1 MIQPQ
6 ISIVVPLYNEEAVFP
21 ELIARL
27 DELMSVSPLNIEVV
41 LIDDGST
48 DGTTALMTQ
57 LALLNNHYLCVFL
70 SRNYG
75 HQIALSAGLQEANGD
90 EGIFIIDG
98 DLQDPPELLSVFYE
112 KMKEGFDVIYAIR
125 KKRKENI
132 IKRMAYF
139 LFYRVQKKLIPF
151 DVPLDSGDFSLLSR
165 KVVNILNKMP
175 EESKYIRGLRAWIG
189 LKQCGIEYERDER
202 QAGKSKYSTRMLL
215 KLAYNGIFNF
225 TEIPVKFISLLGFI
239 AIFISFIY
247 LVITLFKRFVFG
259 SVPEG
264 FTGLLFA
271 IILFSGVQL
280 ISIGIVG
287 EYLSRVFFQ
296 TKGRPLYIIKKK
308 IVDKEVINE

>member
-1 MIQPQ
+1 MNQIQ

-27 DELMSVSPLNIEVV
+27 DKLISNLSLNIEVV

-48 DGTTALMTQ
+48 DKTSSMMSQ
-57 LALLNNHYLCVFL
+57 LALFNSHYSCVFL

-75 HQIALSAGLQEANGD
+75 HQIALSAGLQEAKGD
-90 EGIFIIDG
+90 EGVFIIDG
-98 DLQDPPELLSVFYE
+98 DLQDPPELLPVFYK

-125 KKRKENI
+125 KKRKESI
-132 IKRMAYF
+132 IKRFAYY

-151 DVPLDSGDFSLLSR
+151 EIPIDSGDFSLLSR
-165 KVVNILNKMP
+165 KVVNVLNKMP
-175 EESKYIRGLRAWIG
+175 EESKYVRGLRAWIG
-189 LKQCGIEYERDER
+189 LKQYGIAYERNER
-202 QAGKSKYSTRMLL
+202 QAGKSKYSTGKLL

-225 TEIPVKFISLLGFI
+225 TEIPVKFISFLGFI

-247 LVITLFKRFVFG
+247 LGITLFKRFFLG

-271 IILFSGVQL
+271 IILLV
-280 ISIGIVG
+280 
-287 EYLSRVFFQ
+287 VF
-296 TKGRPLYIIKKK
+296 
-308 IVDKEVINE
+308 N